1 MGWPSGVNVSDT
13 GTFSPMVLDFPAF
26 GGELERPKALLDNLC
41 ADRGYDSDGLRASL
55 AQLRHGPVHGQG
67 GAPPGSGLGKVR
79 WVVERTI
86 SWLKGRRRLRVQCDW
101 HGVVRDT
108 WTTVGASVIS
118 SCILSNEFR
127 FVV

>member
-13 GTFSPMVLDFPAF
+13 GIFSPMVLDFPTF

-41 ADRGYDSDGLRASL
+41 ADRGYDSDGLRAFL
-55 AQLRHGPVHGQG
+55 AQMRHGPVHGQA

-86 SWLKGRRRLRVQCDW
+86 SWLKGAADY
-101 HGVVRDT
+101 G
-108 WTTVGASVIS
+108 S
-118 SCILSNEFR
+118 SATGSAWSGIPGQRWERALSPSAF
-127 FVV
+127 